1 MLVIQSLAS
10 HTLSGMWV
18 AYVKLEPNDWST
30 LYTRR
35 GGGGGG
41 GELISSVTNDVGT
54 SVRNL
59 KGNSFIVVKI
69 CCHVSRTIFY
79 SEKIIGCIH
88 TNAAIN
94 HDMWLP
100 PEYYTDA

>member
-30 LYTRR
+30 LYTR

-41 GELISSVTNDVGT
+41 KLISSVTNDVGT

-79 SEKIIGCIH
+79 SEKIIGQLYSYKCC
-88 TNAAIN
+88 
-94 HDMWLP
+94 
-100 PEYYTDA
+100 YQS